1 MKNVKILL
9 NNVQMRNIIY
19 LFLGLIISLIIIVSY
34 KPVRESYNV
43 ISDDNVKIPKN
54 DKLNDLLSQYK
65 SINNVYYKIYY
76 DEYIING
83 IYIDGIYYDDLY
95 FDDVKKFEEIIEPN
109 NLYNILYN
117 KGFQNEYIVDNYK
130 IKLEFKDKI
139 DKIIVGEITIE
150 YGG

>member
-117 KGFQNEYIVDNYK
+117 KGLQNEYIVDNYK

>member
-54 DKLNDLLSQYK
+54 DKLNDLLNQYK

-83 IYIDGIYYDDLY
+83 IYIDGVYYDDLY

-117 KGFQNEYIVDNYK
+117 KGLQNEYIVDNYK